1 MRGLVNAAGLADRVE
16 LDSAGTGDWHVGESP
31 DPRTRAAAERRG
43 YDLSELRARQF
54 KTPDFDRFDLI
65 VAMDR
70 ANLATLERLRG
81 RAVTPPIRLMRSF
94 DPTAPDNAEVPDPY
108 SGGDDDFDDVVDICE
123 RACRELLAHVRSIA
137 G

>member
-1 MRGLVNAAGLADRVE
+1 MRGLVIAAGLADRVE
-16 LDSAGTGDWHVGESP
+16 LDSAGTGSWHVGESP
-31 DPRTRAAAERRG
+31 DPRTCAAAERRG

-54 KTPDFDRFDLI
+54 QTPDFDRFDLI

-81 RAVTPPIRLMRSF
+81 RVATPPIRLLRSF
-94 DPTAPDNAEVPDPY
+94 DPTAPDDAEVPDPY
-108 SGGDDDFDDVVDICE
+108 SGDAEDFDDVVDICE
-123 RACRELLAHVRSIA
+123 RACRGLLEHVRSIA